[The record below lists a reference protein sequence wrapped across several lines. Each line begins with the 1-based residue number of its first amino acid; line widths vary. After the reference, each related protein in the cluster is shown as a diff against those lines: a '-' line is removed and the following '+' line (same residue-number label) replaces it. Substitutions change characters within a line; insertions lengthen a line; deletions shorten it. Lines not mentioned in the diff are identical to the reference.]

1 MQNKEDLQKQVQMIR
16 DTAESIIIS
25 NEEELQNATNF
36 IRDLKEKQKVVSNFY
51 DPMVKA
57 TKESYDK
64 IRNERDNLLKPL
76 KNTEIE
82 IRELMNDYNNKV
94 MAQKRAE
101 EERIKKEKEEQKK
114 NLLEAQE
121 NIKNGN
127 IEKGESQMQ
136 ELLNNTSIASRTVNV
151 PKITG
156 MTTRTTYKVEITDIS
171 KMPTTYNNV
180 PLVELS
186 KIGKKYLVEQY
197 KIAKTLK
204 QDFKIPGLKI
214 TEEVTTVIS

>member
-36 IRDLKEKQKVVSNFY
+36 IKDLKEKQKVVSNFY

-76 KNTEIE
+76 KNTEVE
-82 IRELMNDYNNKV
+82 IRGLMNDYNNKI

-101 EERIKKEKEEQKK
+101 EERIQKEKEKQEKK
-114 NLLEAQE
+114 LLEAQE

-127 IEKGESQMQ
+127 IEKGKSQMQ
-136 ELLNNTSIASRTVNV
+136 EILNNTTLISSTVST

-156 MTTRTTYKVEITDIS
+156 MATRTTYKVEITDIN

-197 KIAKTLK
+197 KIAKALK
-204 QDFKIPGLKI
+204 QNFEIPGLKI
-214 TEEVTTVIS
+214 TEEVTTIIN

>member
-36 IRDLKEKQKVVSNFY
+36 IKDLKQKQKVVSDFY
-51 DPMVKA
+51 EPMVKA

-76 KNTEIE
+76 KNTEVE
-82 IRELMNDYNNKV
+82 IRGLMNDYNNKI

-101 EERIKKEKEEQKK
+101 EERIQKEKEMQEKK
-114 NLLEAQE
+114 LLEAQE

-136 ELLNNTSIASRTVNV
+136 EILNNTTLISRTVNT

-156 MTTRTTYKVEITDIS
+156 MATRTTYKVEITDIN

-204 QDFKIPGLKI
+204 QDFKISGLKI

>member
-36 IRDLKEKQKVVSNFY
+36 IKDLKQKQKVVSDFY
-51 DPMVKA
+51 EPMVKA

-76 KNTEIE
+76 KNTEVE
-82 IRELMNDYNNKV
+82 IRGLMNDYNNKI

-101 EERIKKEKEEQKK
+101 EERIQKEKEKQEKK
-114 NLLEAQE
+114 LLEAQE

-136 ELLNNTSIASRTVNV
+136 EILNNTTLISRTVSTQ
-151 PKITG
+151 KITG
-156 MTTRTTYKVEITDIS
+156 MATRTTYKVEIIDIN

-204 QDFKIPGLKI
+204 QKFEIPGLKI
-214 TEEVTTVIS
+214 TEEVTTVIN

>member
-1 MQNKEDLQKQVQMIR
+1 M
-16 DTAESIIIS
+16 
-25 NEEELQNATNF
+25 
-36 IRDLKEKQKVVSNFY
+36 SNFY

-76 KNTEIE
+76 KNTEVE
-82 IRELMNDYNNKV
+82 IRGLMNDYNNKI

-101 EERIKKEKEEQKK
+101 EERIQKEKEKQEKK
-114 NLLEAQE
+114 LLEAQE

-127 IEKGESQMQ
+127 IEKGKSQMQ
-136 ELLNNTSIASRTVNV
+136 EILNNTTLISSTVST

-156 MTTRTTYKVEITDIS
+156 MATRTTYKVEITDIN

-204 QDFKIPGLKI
+204 QDFEIPGLKV
-214 TEEVTTVIS
+214 TEEVTTIIN

>member
-36 IRDLKEKQKVVSNFY
+36 IKDLKQKQKVVSDFY
-51 DPMVKA
+51 EPMVKA

-76 KNTEIE
+76 KNTEVE
-82 IRELMNDYNNKV
+82 IRGLMNDYNNKI

-101 EERIKKEKEEQKK
+101 EERIQKEKEKQEKK
-114 NLLEAQE
+114 LLEAQE

-136 ELLNNTSIASRTVNV
+136 EILNNTTLISRTVST

-156 MTTRTTYKVEITDIS
+156 MATRTTYKVEIIDIN

-204 QDFKIPGLKI
+204 QKFEIPGLKI
-214 TEEVTTVIS
+214 TEEVTTVIN